1 MLIKEGEEP
10 TLAAISAWLPQTVS
24 LEGSE
29 FHYNVFESL
38 LSGRSLYRGQ
48 FEESK
53 SVVEDDDGPS
63 DQFRKIYKAQVLK
76 DEAMAYRIN
85 SLIKESHKK
94 GMKDDKFLVIAG
106 NGHFLHYCGV
116 PERVLREN
124 ANLKPETCLVISESS
139 SPDAFEGDENYSRA
153 HTIV

>member
-1 MLIKEGEEP
+1 MGVRLHAGFLPRKYARMLIKEGEEP

-53 SVVEDDDGPS
+53 SVVEEDGPS
-63 DQFRKIYKAQVLK
+63 DQFRKIYKA
-76 DEAMAYRIN
+76 
-85 SLIKESHKK
+85 
-94 GMKDDKFLVIAG
+94 
-106 NGHFLHYCGV
+106 
-116 PERVLREN
+116 
-124 ANLKPETCLVISESS
+124 
-139 SPDAFEGDENYSRA
+139 
-153 HTIV
+153 